1 MIIKATNLEKTYKNG
16 VKAVDGLSFEVR
28 DKEILGLLGP
38 NGSGKTTTINS
49 ILSLL
54 KADSGT
60 IEIFGQ
66 TMSATNY
73 EVKSKIGLITQEV
86 AVFDELTVEENIDY
100 FCGLYISDKQTRKKY
115 VSEAMEL
122 VKITEY
128 KKFKPKKLSGGLLRR
143 LHIACGISHKPSLI
157 FFDEP
162 TVGIDPQSRNHILE
176 QIQLLNQ
183 QGATIV
189 YTSHYMEEIEL
200 LCDYIVIMDHGK
212 VVAEG
217 DKHKLKNLIKLSERV
232 EISLVDDNN
241 LDKIMVDLSKIKGV
255 FEVTNNKLDA
265 IEFQTNLNNAI
276 KMQTVSL
283 QVNKYLNAYRL
294 LYEEDSSLSSDE
306 IIKKID
312 NIFSNESE
320 AVIPNIDKKDTSGI
334 KFYFNFASYIIF

>member
-1 MIIKATNLEKTYKNG
+1 MIIKVTNLEKTYKNG
-16 VKAVDGLSFEVR
+16 VKAVDGLSFQVR
-28 DKEILGLLGP
+28 DGEILGLLGP

-73 EVKSKIGLITQEV
+73 EVKSRIGLITQEV

-100 FCGLYISDKQTRKKY
+100 FCGLYISDKQTRKQY
-115 VSEAMEL
+115 VKEAMEL

-176 QIQLLNQ
+176 QIQELNKN
-183 QGATIV
+183 GATIV

-217 DKHKLKNLIKLSERV
+217 TKNELKDLINLSERIV
-232 EISLVDDNN
+232 ITLIDNTN
-241 LDKIMVDLSKIKGV
+241 IDNIVKTLSTIKGV
-255 FEVTNNKLDA
+255 SAVDFSKSDITIKVSNGNN
-265 IEFQTNLNNAI
+265 
-276 KMQTVSL
+276 SL
-283 QVNKYLNAYRL
+283 P
-294 LYEEDSSLSSDE
+294 E
-306 IIKKID
+306 IIKYLMIN
-312 NIFSNESE
+312 NIEYE
-320 AVIPNIDKKDTSGI
+320 NINSMAPTLNDVFLEITGKELRD
-334 KFYFNFASYIIF
+334 

>member
-1 MIIKATNLEKTYKNG
+1 MIIKVTNLEKTYKNG
-16 VKAVDGLSFEVR
+16 VKAVDGLSFQVR
-28 DKEILGLLGP
+28 DGEILGLLGP

-73 EVKSKIGLITQEV
+73 EVKSRIGLITQEV

-100 FCGLYISDKQTRKKY
+100 FCGLYISDKQTRKQY
-115 VSEAMEL
+115 VKEAMEL

-176 QIQLLNQ
+176 QIQELNKN
-183 QGATIV
+183 GATIV

-217 DKHKLKNLIKLSERV
+217 TKNELKDLINLSERIV
-232 EISLVDDNN
+232 ITLIDNTN
-241 LDKIMVDLSKIKGV
+241 IDNIVKTLSTIKGV
-255 FEVTNNKLDA
+255 SAVDFSKSDITIKVSNGNN
-265 IEFQTNLNNAI
+265 
-276 KMQTVSL
+276 SL
-283 QVNKYLNAYRL
+283 P
-294 LYEEDSSLSSDE
+294 E
-306 IIKKID
+306 IIKYLMTN
-312 NIFSNESE
+312 NIEYE
-320 AVIPNIDKKDTSGI
+320 NINSMAPTLNDVFLEITGKELRD
-334 KFYFNFASYIIF
+334 

>member
-1 MIIKATNLEKTYKNG
+1 MIIKVTNLEKTYKNE

-128 KKFKPKKLSGGLLRR
+128 KKFKPK
-143 LHIACGISHKPSLI
+143 
-157 FFDEP
+157 
-162 TVGIDPQSRNHILE
+162 N
-176 QIQLLNQ
+176 
-183 QGATIV
+183 
-189 YTSHYMEEIEL
+189 
-200 LCDYIVIMDHGK
+200 
-212 VVAEG
+212 
-217 DKHKLKNLIKLSERV
+217 
-232 EISLVDDNN
+232 
-241 LDKIMVDLSKIKGV
+241 
-255 FEVTNNKLDA
+255 
-265 IEFQTNLNNAI
+265 
-276 KMQTVSL
+276 
-283 QVNKYLNAYRL
+283 
-294 LYEEDSSLSSDE
+294 
-306 IIKKID
+306 
-312 NIFSNESE
+312 
-320 AVIPNIDKKDTSGI
+320 
-334 KFYFNFASYIIF
+334 